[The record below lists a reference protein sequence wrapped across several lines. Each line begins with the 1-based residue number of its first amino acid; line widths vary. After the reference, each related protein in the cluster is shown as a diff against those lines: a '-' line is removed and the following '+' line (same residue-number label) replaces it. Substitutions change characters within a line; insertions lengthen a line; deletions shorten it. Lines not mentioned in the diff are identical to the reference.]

1 MHQDHEQKSTTKK
14 TERKGCPR
22 TLNQRISMGEEDEA
36 KRGNRANTAP
46 AGQRKR
52 DRKILS
58 LGYMVEIGGFEPPTS
73 GL

>member
-1 MHQDHEQKSTTKK
+1 
-14 TERKGCPR
+14 
-22 TLNQRISMGEEDEA
+22 MGEEDEA

-58 LGYMVEIGGFEPPTS
+58 LGYMVVDGFRS
-73 GL
+73 INFY